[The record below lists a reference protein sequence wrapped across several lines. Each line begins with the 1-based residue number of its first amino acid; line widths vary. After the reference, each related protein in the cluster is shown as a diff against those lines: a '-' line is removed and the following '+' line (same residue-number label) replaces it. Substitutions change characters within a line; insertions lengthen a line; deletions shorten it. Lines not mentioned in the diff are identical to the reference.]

1 MSIENFEFLSEC
13 NFAYL
18 SLRYYLNPRDVH
30 VVGNVP
36 RGLGK

>member
-1 MSIENFEFLSEC
+1 MSIENFEFLSEGAY
-13 NFAYL
+13 AYL
-18 SLRYYLNPRDVH
+18 LSGYYLSPRDVH